1 MRHGVL
7 IAFTTGFLAVAAHAQ
22 ADSPR
27 ATYVTLVLQAF
38 AAKVECPGTDVVYQ
52 DLLQKAQEMHLPDGT
67 TEEVRKAI
75 AFMHTG
81 GKMGEKQSDEVM
93 AEVAVA
99 TQATDL
105 DQRRLGMGNWCEK
118 QKTNLA
124 GLIRS
129 KGG

>member
-1 MRHGVL
+1 MRYGFLMAGLLL
-7 IAFTTGFLAVAAHAQ
+7 IAAPAQ
-22 ADSPR
+22 AEEHARS
-27 ATYVTLVLQAF
+27 TYVTLVLQAF

-52 DLLQKAQEMHLPDGT
+52 DLLQKAQQMNLPEGT
-67 TEEVRKAI
+67 TEKVRKAI
-75 AFMHTG
+75 AWMHTG
-81 GKMGEKQSDEVM
+81 GKMGEKQDDDLM

-105 DQRRLGMGNWCEK
+105 NQRRLGMPNWCEA

>member
-1 MRHGVL
+1 L
-7 IAFTTGFLAVAAHAQ
+7 
-22 ADSPR
+22 
-27 ATYVTLVLQAF
+27 
-38 AAKVECPGTDVVYQ
+38 
-52 DLLQKAQEMHLPDGT
+52 HLHEGT
-67 TEEVRKAI
+67 TEKVRKAI
-75 AFMHTG
+75 AWMHTG
-81 GKMGEKQSDEVM
+81 GKMGEKQDDDLM

-105 DQRRLGMGNWCEK
+105 NQRRLGMPSWCEA

>member
-1 MRHGVL
+1 
-7 IAFTTGFLAVAAHAQ
+7 
-22 ADSPR
+22 
-27 ATYVTLVLQAF
+27 
-38 AAKVECPGTDVVYQ
+38 
-52 DLLQKAQEMHLPDGT
+52 
-67 TEEVRKAI
+67 
-75 AFMHTG
+75 MHTG
-81 GKMGEKQSDEVM
+81 GKMGEKQADDLM

-105 DQRRLGMGNWCEK
+105 NQRRLGMSSWCEA

>member
-1 MRHGVL
+1 MRYP
-7 IAFTTGFLAVAAHAQ
+7 FLMAGLLLLAAPVQ
-22 ADSPR
+22 AADDHPR
-27 ATYVTLVLQAF
+27 STYVTLVLQAF
-38 AAKVECPGTDVVYQ
+38 AAKVQCPGTDVVYQ
-52 DLLQKAQEMHLPDGT
+52 DLVQKAQQMQLPDGT
-67 TEEVRKAI
+67 TEQVRKAI

-81 GKMGEKQSDEVM
+81 GKMGEKQSDDVM

-105 DQRRLGMGNWCEK
+105 DQRRLGMSNWCEK

>member
-1 MRHGVL
+1 MRYGFLMVGLLL
-7 IAFTTGFLAVAAHAQ
+7 IAAPARAEDH
-22 ADSPR
+22 PR
-27 ATYVTLVLQAF
+27 STYVTLVLQAF

-52 DLLQKAQEMHLPDGT
+52 DLVQKAEQMKLPEGT
-67 TEEVRKAI
+67 TEKVRKAI
-75 AFMHTG
+75 AWMHTG
-81 GKMGEKQSDEVM
+81 GKMGEKQDDDLM

-105 DQRRLGMGNWCEK
+105 NQRRLGMPNWCEA

-124 GLIRS
+124 GLIRA

>member
-1 MRHGVL
+1 MKNEDVED
-7 IAFTTGFLAVAAHAQ
+7 FF
-22 ADSPR
+22 P
-27 ATYVTLVLQAF
+27 YVHRLKTH
-38 AAKVECPGTDVVYQ
+38 D
-52 DLLQKAQEMHLPDGT
+52 DGT
-67 TEEVRKAI
+67 TEKVRKAI
-75 AFMHTG
+75 AYMHTG
-81 GKMGEKQSDEVM
+81 GKMGEKQDDDLM

-105 DQRRLGMGNWCEK
+105 DQRRLGMPGWCEA

>member
-1 MRHGVL
+1 MR
-7 IAFTTGFLAVAAHAQ
+7 TPFLMAGLLLLAAPVQ
-22 ADSPR
+22 AADDHPR
-27 ATYVTLVLQAF
+27 STYVTLVLQAF
-38 AAKVECPGTDVVYQ
+38 AAKVQCPGTDVVYQ
-52 DLLQKAQEMHLPDGT
+52 DLVQKAQQMQLPDGT
-67 TEEVRKAI
+67 TEQVRKAI

-81 GKMGEKQSDEVM
+81 GKMGEKQDDDIM

-105 DQRRLGMGNWCEK
+105 DQRRLGMSQWCEK